1 MRTNQDFFD
10 KHMKTRIALQL
21 LLDAIPFVLLCGFG
35 ACTYNL
41 FTYPLEQEWLV
52 HIGIWGFMLG
62 TVPLCILGK
71 VSRKRMKGRF
81 VAYETCEKV
90 SRVFALLGAVAAC
103 WSVLALFLCLL
114 NIVRI

>member
-62 TVPLCILGK
+62 TVPLCILGR
-71 VSRKRMKGRF
+71 VSRKRMEDQLA
-81 VAYETCEKV
+81 AYAACARV
-90 SRVFALLGAVAAC
+90 SKILTLLGTVAAC
-103 WSVLALFLCLL
+103 WSVLALILCLM
-114 NIVRI
+114 NIIRI